1 MLFRSGVLSVF
12 YTMSGAGYSGID
24 KLKKAE
30 EEAAAI
36 EQEAKQM
43 RMSAMSEARVKAKE
57 EIDTYRAE
65 LEASFQQKKEMA
77 TGAGSQKEV
86 EELTA
91 QTNAEIET
99 MNKDYEQN
107 YEKMLNLIV
116 DSVLNVNP
124 HIPEK
129 KKKNH

>member
-1 MLFRSGVLSVF
+1 
-12 YTMSGAGYSGID
+12 MSGAGYSGIE

-57 EIDTYRAE
+57 EIDSYRAE
-65 LEASFQQKKEMA
+65 LEAAFQQKKEAA
-77 TGAGSQKEV
+77 TGAGSKKEV
-86 EELTA
+86 EELS
-91 QTNAEIET
+91 AETDKQIEAL
-99 MNKDYEQN
+99 NKDYEEN
-107 YEKMLNLIV
+107 YEKMMNLIV

-124 HIPEK
+124 RISDK
-129 KKKNH
+129 KKRAH